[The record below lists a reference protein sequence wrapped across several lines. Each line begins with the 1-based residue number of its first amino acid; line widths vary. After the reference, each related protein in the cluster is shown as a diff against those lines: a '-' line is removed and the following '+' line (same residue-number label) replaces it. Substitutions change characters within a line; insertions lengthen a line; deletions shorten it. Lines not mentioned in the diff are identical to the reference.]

1 MQEIGIK
8 TASRVQINGEEL
20 DIILLPM
27 RTPAGCK
34 VYECGC
40 VHNLAIDKWGM
51 CEEHKYILK
60 HVIRDFEQDMRIKKT
75 VFDIVKIKNI
85 VTNIVNNVRNYNYSI
100 RKMIS
105 WKN

>member
-8 TASRVQINGEEL
+8 TASRVQVNGEEL

-40 VHNLAIDKWGM
+40 VHNLAINKWSICG
-51 CEEHKYILK
+51 EHEYVMKYT
-60 HVIRDFEQDMRIKKT
+60 IRDFEQDMRIKKI
-75 VFDIVKIKNI
+75 VSDIVKIKNI
-85 VTNIVNNVRNYNYSI
+85 VTNIVNNVRNYSI
-100 RKMIS
+100 RKMVS